1 MRYIKKMTEKSA
13 IANFSSDNVSSAC
26 PEVMDTVVAANSG
39 TANSYGHDDY
49 SSRLR
54 AQLAEV
60 FEIEVAMFPVAT
72 GTAANALALS
82 AITPSFG
89 KIYCH
94 ELAHIN
100 TDECGAPEFFTGGA
114 KLIVM
119 RGENGKISADQL
131 KATIHGRGNVHHA
144 QPATVSI
151 TQACEAGTV
160 YQIDEIKAI
169 SQTGHQHGL
178 NVHMD
183 GARFTNALIT
193 LDASPAE
200 MTWKSGVDVLS
211 FGGTKNGCLA
221 AEVVVFFKPALA
233 GDFPFLQKRS
243 GQLLSKMRFISAQ
256 FEAYLTDD
264 VWLRNARQANTM
276 ATRLSKGLAVL
287 PGIKL
292 AYPTQS
298 NEVFVHLPPPVVR
311 GLRGEGVSVNEEELD
326 GSAVRFVTAW
336 NTTANDVD
344 QLIAATARHCGIRPA
359 S

>member
-1 MRYIKKMTEKSA
+1 MSEKPA
-13 IANFSSDNVSSAC
+13 TINFDSDNVTPAC
-26 PEVMDTVVAANSG
+26 PEVMDAVVAANFG
-39 TANSYGHDDY
+39 TATSYGHDEH
-49 SSRLR
+49 SLRLQSRLGE
-54 AQLAEV
+54 LFETEV
-60 FEIEVAMFPVAT
+60 TVFPVVT

-94 ELAHIN
+94 ELSHIN
-100 TDECGAPEFFTGGA
+100 TDECGAPEMFTGGA
-114 KLIVM
+114 KLIDM
-119 RGENGKISADQL
+119 PGENAKISAEML
-131 KATIHGRGNVHHA
+131 ESKIYGRGNVHHA
-144 QPATVSI
+144 QPAAVSI

-169 SQTGHQHGL
+169 SAIGHQHGL
-178 NVHMD
+178 NIHMD

-221 AEVVVFFKPALA
+221 AEVVVFFKPELV
-233 GDFPFLQKRS
+233 GDFPFLQKRC

-256 FEAYLTDD
+256 FEGYLSDD

-276 ATRLSKGLAVL
+276 ATRLSKGLAAL
-287 PGIKL
+287 PGIGL

-298 NEVFVHLPPPVVR
+298 NEVFVRLPQSVIH
-311 GLRGEGVSVNEEELD
+311 GLRGEGISVNEEELD
-326 GSAVRFVTAW
+326 SSAVRFVTAW
-336 NTTANDVD
+336 NTEAKNVD
-344 QLIAATARHCGIRPA
+344 QLIEAVARY
-359 S
+359 